1 MGLACWWEGLRG
13 RPIAHIGPADEL
25 AQDGIVCRD
34 AADEQRGVGVREEEQ
49 LARVGRAQRLVR
61 VHDQP
66 HWVRVRVSV
75 RARVRVREGGCSS
88 RLRARLWRKRSG
100 SSCGQRHG
108 RSVQAKQAPTRRH
121 LANRQSSCLE
131 ASSPNRSSGGAA
143 WISAGVRCWLPLR
156 LTSTAASCRSSL
168 ARGDASIRDGSPP
181 SQAYRT
187 HPRRTS
193 STNARSS
200 TRAEAIFWRARNGLG
215 TGRAGVVPGA

>member
-1 MGLACWWEGLRG
+1 M
-13 RPIAHIGPADEL
+13 
-25 AQDGIVCRD
+25 CRD

-66 HWVRVRVSV
+66 HWVRVRVGVRVRVSVTQEHWVRVGVSV
-75 RARVRVREGGCSS
+75 RARVRVRERGCSS

-200 TRAEAIFWRARNGLG
+200 TCADAIRASQG
-215 TGRAGVVPGA
+215 PGARGRV

>member
-1 MGLACWWEGLRG
+1 MAATLPPRSAHALSEG
-13 RPIAHIGPADEL
+13 
-25 AQDGIVCRD
+25 
-34 AADEQRGVGVREEEQ
+34 AAPEDVAVL
-49 LARVGRAQRLVR
+49 LAR
-61 VHDQP
+61 
-66 HWVRVRVSV
+66 SV
-75 RARVRVREGGCSS
+75 PRERGCSS
-88 RLRARLWRKRSG
+88 RLRSRLWPRRSG
-100 SSCGQRHG
+100 GSCGQRHG

-143 WISAGVRCWLPLR
+143 WIWCWLMCWLPHR

-168 ARGDASIRDGSPP
+168 ERGDASNNRDGSPP